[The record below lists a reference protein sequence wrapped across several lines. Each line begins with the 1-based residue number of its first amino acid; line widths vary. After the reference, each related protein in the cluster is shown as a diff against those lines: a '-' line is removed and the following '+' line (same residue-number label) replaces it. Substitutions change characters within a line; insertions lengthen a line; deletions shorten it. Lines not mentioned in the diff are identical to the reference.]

1 MSAMTIA
8 VAVIHDTLPA
18 DILPAVAAAK
28 AESVM
33 SDLFFATSPT
43 LQGMVK
49 IQQVFC
55 FSRAALYEQCQISQP
70 VTPQCGTRM
79 IT

>member
-33 SDLFFATSPT
+33 SDLY
-43 LQGMVK
+43 L
-49 IQQVFC
+49 C
-55 FSRAALYEQCQISQP
+55 P
-70 VTPQCGTRM
+70 VANIAEDG
-79 IT
+79 

>member
-1 MSAMTIA
+1 MTIA

-18 DILPAVAAAK
+18 DMLPAVAAAE

-33 SDLFFATSPT
+33 SDLFFARRQHCSG
-43 LQGMVK
+43 LQVK

-55 FSRAALYEQCQISQP
+55 FSRAAFYEQCQIGQL